1 MSTLHTQYRPKTLD
15 EIIGHEAIVKSLQ
28 YVLKRKT
35 SRAFIFEGQYGLGK
49 TTLARIV
56 ARSVGCSMKSV
67 VEVDAAT
74 NTGIDAMREVTG
86 SMIFSA
92 IGEKKKKMFIIDEA
106 HMLSKQAWT
115 SLLKSAEEPP
125 PHVYWAF
132 CTSDGAKIPAGIRSR
147 CVEYRLGRV
156 DKDKIHDLLRA
167 VAKKEGFDTPDDVLY
182 LIAEKSEGS
191 PRQAL
196 TCLAQCAGCQTRKE
210 AAELIRKVADDTAG
224 EAIDLCRAIAQGKDW
239 PELMQIVTRLS
250 DVGPESIRYAII
262 GYFSKV
268 AMGAKT
274 AKAAESALAV
284 LDAFQEPYPAGTT
297 QLFPVI
303 LSLGRLF

>member
-28 YVLKRKT
+28 DVLKRKT

>member
-1 MSTLHTQYRPKTLD
+1 MSTLHTQYRPKSLD

-28 YVLKRKT
+28 DVLKRKT